1 MTRPTARRSPY
12 RVNRR
17 TVAAH
22 RGHANAA
29 YPACVL
35 CIIGN
40 APSR

>member
-1 MTRPTARRSPY
+1 MTRPTTRRSSY

-22 RGHANAA
+22 RAHGNAA

-35 CIIGN
+35 CIIEN
-40 APSR
+40 PPSR

>member
-1 MTRPTARRSPY
+1 MTRPIARRSPY

-22 RGHANAA
+22 RAHANAA

-35 CIIGN
+35 CIVE
-40 APSR
+40 SRLSR

>member
-1 MTRPTARRSPY
+1 MTRPIARRSPY

-22 RGHANAA
+22 RAHANAA

-35 CIIGN
+35 CIVESR
-40 APSR
+40 PSR